1 MKLLFQFKELNC
13 VYIIGECNQCLFKV
27 LLYLNWAQFETFYF
41 VMKFKVGRGRKW
53 KIGQGLRLLWSI
65 SKFHLSP
72 PKSLQVLEPLKILT
86 WFRFLRSSLRS
97 EQLMSSGWAIDLLN
111 SARRSSSETW
121 MRSLTLVIKV
131 LQPLRSWGRGHRLT
145 SSTLF
150 WTSENKMKRNLK
162 LGHNY

>member
-1 MKLLFQFKELNC
+1 MKLLFHFKELNC

-65 SKFHLSP
+65 SKFHLSL

-86 WFRFLRSSLRS
+86 WFQILEVVIEVRAADFIWMRHWLAELGSTDFEWNLNEILDISRSFSFRGFRGRGRSRTSSSL
-97 EQLMSSGWAIDLLN
+97 
-111 SARRSSSETW
+111 
-121 MRSLTLVIKV
+121 
-131 LQPLRSWGRGHRLT
+131 PLDT
-145 SSTLF
+145 
-150 WTSENKMKRNLK
+150 
-162 LGHNY
+162 